1 MMKYSDLQATTF
13 LTWILN
19 SYRPNSSTCFGNHK
33 GLLEGSDLRFMIR
46 SRWSKGGDDH
56 DIKKTSFCRIEGS
69 VFSNFL
75 RCDYRYL
82 KMIANYYHPTKTIL
96 LLLDIDEEVWMLD
109 SKFEILSALHCCLY
123 FVCSTFHKVFKSFR
137 ILLRINKIWRFL
149 FFKLTWFE
157 Q

>member
-33 GLLEGSDLRFMIR
+33 GLLEGNDLRFMIR
-46 SRWSKGGDDH
+46 SRWSKGRDDH
-56 DIKKTSFCRIEGS
+56 DIKKNIFLQNRRIC
-69 VFSNFL
+69 FL
-75 RCDYRYL
+75 KFFEMWL
-82 KMIANYYHPTKTIL
+82 PLLIANYYHPTKTIL

-123 FVCSTFHKVFKSFR
+123 FVCSTFHKVSF
-137 ILLRINKIWRFL
+137 I
-149 FFKLTWFE
+149 
-157 Q
+157 QDSS